1 MFLNLYTIYD
11 TVAEVFNKP
20 FADINDASAIRSF
33 SESVKDQAHKNDYV
47 LYHIGGF
54 DDNSGQI
61 TADKAPLKLKSGF
74 EVKNENVVPFD
85 SSEYT
90 QDGQPLPEQLK
101 KQSGI

>member
-11 TVAEVFNKP
+11 TVSEVFNKP
-20 FADINDASAIRSF
+20 FADINDASAIRAF

-47 LYHIGGF
+47 IYHIGGF

-74 EVKNENVVPFD
+74 EVKNDNITE
-85 SSEYT
+85 
-90 QDGQPLPEQLK
+90 LPEQLK